1 MRSQHAA
8 DKVLVAAST
17 RWKGIFMPTRTAH
30 ARWEGTIKEG
40 KGTVNFGNGVFSGAY
55 SFASRFEEGAGTNP
69 EELLGAA
76 HAGCFAMALSL
87 VLGLAGFTPDYID
100 ATAHVT
106 VKPQDGGFN
115 ITKSH
120 IACEAKVPGI
130 DQAAFEKHAETA
142 KTSPLETK
150 SLGEVVRV

>member
-1 MRSQHAA
+1 
-8 DKVLVAAST
+8 
-17 RWKGIFMPTRTAH
+17 MPTRKAH

-40 KGTVNFGNGVFSGAY
+40 KGTVDFGNGAFKGAY
-55 SFASRFEEGAGTNP
+55 SFRSRFEDGAGTNP

-87 VLGLAGFTPDYID
+87 ILIQAGFTPNYID

-106 VKPQDGGFN
+106 IEPQGGGFK

-120 IACEAKVPGI
+120 IVCKASVQNI
-130 DQAAFEKHAETA
+130 DQATFATHADTA
-142 KTSPLETK
+142 KANCPVSQALAGTDITLEAT
-150 SLGEVVRV
+150 LGG